1 MSTPRKRPRQQ
12 RSQATWAAILD
23 AATQLFQRLG
33 YAGTTTNRVA
43 ELAGVS
49 IGSLYQ
55 YFPDKDAL
63 LLALAERHIFDA
75 ATQIS
80 AVFASL
86 EREQP
91 GLDETLSQLIDA
103 AVALH
108 ENDPATHQLLFDQ
121 APRSPETQQYL
132 RRLERLLASA
142 VAPHLQRLGCGGDT
156 PMVRALLLVQGL
168 DAQIHGALLAPPAGV
183 ERQQVIGELKR
194 MWRASLAI

>member
-63 LLALAERHIFDA
+63 LLALAERHI
-75 ATQIS
+75 
-80 AVFASL
+80 
-86 EREQP
+86 
-91 GLDETLSQLIDA
+91 
-103 AVALH
+103 
-108 ENDPATHQLLFDQ
+108 
-121 APRSPETQQYL
+121 
-132 RRLERLLASA
+132 
-142 VAPHLQRLGCGGDT
+142 
-156 PMVRALLLVQGL
+156 
-168 DAQIHGALLAPPAGV
+168 
-183 ERQQVIGELKR
+183 
-194 MWRASLAI
+194 